1 MSDWPVL
8 QVALDLDNLH
18 RAMQIAREAAEGG
31 AQWLEAGTPLIKS
44 EGLEALRALRRE
56 FPRHTLIADLKT
68 MDVGGTEVEMATKAG
83 ADIVTV
89 LALADDGTFREAIEA
104 GRQYGSQVMGDLI
117 NMPDKVT
124 RAREL
129 EALGVGYLNLHIG
142 IDTQMKGEAAKGLAE
157 LADIVAATDLP
168 VSVAGGLNLATAPEA
183 LKAGAA
189 IIVVGGA
196 LTKAEDVTGATRA
209 LLEAMETLES
219 SASEQFVKYGP
230 DKLRT
235 AFEKVS
241 SSNVSD
247 AMHRAGGMVG
257 LQPRVNR
264 GTRVCGPAV
273 TVRTLDGDWAKP
285 VEAIDLAKPGEVLVI
300 EAGGGTTAIWGELA
314 SSSCKVKGLAGV
326 VIDGAARDLQ
336 GILDLG
342 MPLWSRHISPHAGEP
357 KGYGE
362 INCEI
367 TCGGQKVRQGDW
379 IIADESGVTVVPR
392 ERAVEVANRALDV
405 KEKENRLRE
414 EIQRG
419 STLAERLDLLRWE
432 KVG

>member
-1 MSDWPVL
+1 MSQWPVL

-18 RAMQIAREAAEGG
+18 RALQIAREAVAGG

-44 EGLEALRALRRE
+44 EGVEALRALRHE
-56 FPRHTLIADLKT
+56 FPHHTLVADLKT
-68 MDVGGTEVEMATKAG
+68 MDVGGTEVELATKAG
-83 ADIVTV
+83 ANIVTV
-89 LALADDGTFREAIEA
+89 LGLADDGTFREAVEA

-117 NMPDKVT
+117 NVPDKVT

-129 EALGVGYLNLHIG
+129 EAMGVAYLNLHIG
-142 IDTQMKGEAAKGLAE
+142 IDTQMQGEAAKGLAE
-157 LADIVAATDLP
+157 LGEIVANTNLP
-168 VSVAGGLNLATAPEA
+168 VSVAGGLNSKTAPDA
-183 LKAGAA
+183 VRAGAA

-196 LTKAEDVTGATRA
+196 LTKAGDVTGATRT
-209 LLEAMETLES
+209 LLRTLETLEP
-219 SASEQFVKYGP
+219 ADTEHFVKYGP
-230 DKLRT
+230 DQLRT
-235 AFEKVS
+235 AFQKVS

-257 LQPRVNR
+257 ILPRIAH
-264 GTRVCGPAV
+264 GTHICGPAV

-285 VEAIDLAKPGEVLVI
+285 VEAIDIARPGEVLVI
-300 EAGGGTTAIWGELA
+300 EAGRGTTAIWGELA
-314 SSSCKVKGLAGV
+314 SNSCQVKGVAGV

-342 MPLWSRHISPHAGEP
+342 MPLWSRHISPHAGDP

-367 TCGGQKVRQGDW
+367 NCGGQKVRQGDW
-379 IIADESGVTVVPR
+379 IVADESGVTVVPK

>member
-18 RAMQIAREAAEGG
+18 RAIQIAREAVKGG

-56 FPRHTLIADLKT
+56 FPDQTLVADLKT
-68 MDVGGTEVEMATKAG
+68 MDVGGVEVEMATKAG

-89 LALADDGTFREAIEA
+89 LGLADDGTFLEAVKA
-104 GRQYGSQVMGDLI
+104 GRQYGSRVMADLI
-117 NMPDKVT
+117 NVPDKVA

-129 EALGVGYLNLHIG
+129 EALGIEYLNLHIG
-142 IDTQMKGEAAKGLAE
+142 IDTQMKGGASLDELSAMTEATA
-157 LADIVAATDLP
+157 LP
-168 VSVAGGLNLATAPEA
+168 VSVAGGLNSVTAPQA
-183 LKAGAA
+183 VRKGAA

-196 LTKAEDVTGATRA
+196 ITKAHDVTRATQTI
-209 LLEAMETLES
+209 LETLETLE
-219 SASEQFVKYGP
+219 AADTELFVRYGQEQ
-230 DKLRT
+230 LRT

-257 LQPRVNR
+257 IEPRVAPN
-264 GTRVCGPAV
+264 TRICGPAV

-285 VEAIDLAKPGEVLVI
+285 VEAIDIAGAGEVLVMDVD
-300 EAGGGTTAIWGELA
+300 GGTTAIWGELA
-314 SSSCKVKGLAGV
+314 SCSCKVKGIVGV
-326 VIDGAARDLQ
+326 VIDGAARDIQ
-336 GILDLG
+336 GIKAMG
-342 MPLWSRHISPHAGEP
+342 FPLWSRHASPHAGEP

-367 TCGGQKVRQGDW
+367 VCGGQTVRRGDW
-379 IIADESGVTVVPR
+379 IIADESGVTAVPR
-392 ERAVEVANRALDV
+392 EQAVEVANRALDV

-414 EIQRG
+414 EIKQG